1 MPQRPVRAHDGAA
14 LRHAR
19 PGVADEPGSAPD
31 RLGPL
36 LAAIGAWPERER
48 LRPVND
54 FFNRHLV
61 FRDDAL
67 VWGVDDHWASP
78 LEALERGVGD
88 CEDYAIGKYFSLL
101 ATGVPM
107 ERLRLIYGRVRL
119 TTGRTQAHMVLGY
132 RAHPNAPPLLLDNL
146 TGDIVALHCR
156 PDLSMMFS
164 FNGQGLWQGIGDEPA
179 GDPLRRL
186 PAWGDVLARAR
197 AEGFPA

>member
-1 MPQRPVRAHDGAA
+1 MPRRTARAHDGTE
-14 LRHAR
+14 LQRAR
-19 PGVADEPGSAPD
+19 PLEADGSESAPD

-36 LAAIGAWPERER
+36 LAAIGEWPERER

-78 LEALERGVGD
+78 LEALERGAGD

-101 ATGVPM
+101 ATGVPT
-107 ERLRLIYGRVRL
+107 ERLRLVYGRVRL
-119 TTGRTQAHMVLGY
+119 STGRTQPHMVLGY
-132 RAHPNAPPLLLDNL
+132 RAHPDAPPLVLDNL
-146 TGDIVALHCR
+146 ISDIVALHRR
-156 PDLSMMFS
+156 PDLSTMFS

-179 GDPLRRL
+179 GDPRRRL
-186 PAWGDVLARAR
+186 PPWVDVLARAR
-197 AEGFPA
+197 AEGFPT